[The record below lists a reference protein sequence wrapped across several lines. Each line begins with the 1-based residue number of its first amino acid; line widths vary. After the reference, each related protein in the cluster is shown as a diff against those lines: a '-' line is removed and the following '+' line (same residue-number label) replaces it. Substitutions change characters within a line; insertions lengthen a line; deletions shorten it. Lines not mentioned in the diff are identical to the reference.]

1 VGQFSTAVDMEDIEA
16 FKNEHNDNQ
25 ELESYTDG
33 LEERMFWLDALDSL
47 RRRLKAV
54 NPLPTTENGGGK

>member
-1 VGQFSTAVDMEDIEA
+1 MEDIEA